1 MAQKPDGKAAK
12 TERVTFTRPAAE
24 RIAKTV
30 RRVEQGDRGAEPL
43 VFDRIGVSSPFALK
57 LATFTGNWETGTYKT
72 VTLSGSTQTASVYN
86 WCNPALGGNTAS
98 STQSRYVIFGKV
110 GGTNSAVEIQM
121 QATSHEQIRVC
132 TFTGSWSINQTKTL
146 TFQGSTPNTVV
157 ATNQLFTIGDACTEQ
172 IAYIA
177 KVPTVE
183 QQNNPAWH
191 LLNVQ
196 HHETA
201 VITSVSLTTAAME
214 FTRIRAW
221 IPYPGET
228 ATLSLPI
235 SAETACS

>member
-1 MAQKPDGKAAK
+1 MAEGYLIGPGLRDAIKETITRVGEMPY
-12 TERVTFTRPAAE
+12 RVTRN
-24 RIAKTV
+24 
-30 RRVEQGDRGAEPL
+30 EPPSR
-43 VFDRIGVSSPFALK
+43 FEDIPSPGQKLK
-57 LATFTGNWETGTYKT
+57 RGTYT
-72 VTLSGSTQTASVYN
+72 GSWAIGTTAVVTLVGSTQTYAVTNYCIDAEGS
-86 WCNPALGGNTAS
+86 TAS
-98 STQSRYVIFGKV
+98 SASFNVVFGSVMGTQ
-110 GGTNSAVEIQM
+110 TAVEVESPPKDI
-121 QATSHEQIRVC
+121 IRAC
-132 TFTGSWSINQTKTL
+132 TFSGSWAINETKTL
-146 TFQGSTPNTVV
+146 TFQGSTNT
-157 ATNQLFTIGDACTEQ
+157 AAAWNQLFTIGDACTEQ

-201 VITSVSLTTAAME
+201 VITSVSLTTAAIE